1 MAYSDSVSRTRAN
14 KKIAISSFWPLQPE
28 VIAKIQTV
36 APEYEILDISTKPT
50 DEQLADCE
58 IFFGN
63 VNPEMVH
70 KMPNLKWVHVESAG
84 VEWYISPEMGLPA
97 DIILT
102 NSSGAYGISIAEYML
117 TVTLMLLRN
126 ASGYI
131 AQQNAHI
138 WASLGM
144 ARNLHDCN
152 VTVVGMGDIGGRYAY
167 LCHAMGATVSGVVR
181 SQRSCKPEY
190 INELFTTDQLDEV
203 IQNADIIALAL
214 PGTGETAGI
223 LSRRRLANMKKGA
236 FIVNVGRGSA
246 IDQDAL
252 IELLASG
259 HLGGA
264 GLDVTTPE
272 PLPQDNPLWDTPNV
286 IITPHISHGGR
297 DNTSELVVGKFV
309 RYLKDYLAGRPFERV
324 VDRKAGY

>member
-1 MAYSDSVSRTRAN
+1 MTN
-14 KKIAISSFWPLQPE
+14 KKIAISSFWLLQPE
-28 VIAKIQTV
+28 VIAKIQAT
-36 APEYEILDISTKPT
+36 APEYEILDMSTPPT
-50 DEQLADCE
+50 DGQLADCE
-58 IFFGN
+58 IFFGSIN
-63 VNPEMVH
+63 AEMVH
-70 KMPNLKWVHVESAG
+70 KMPNLKWVHVQTAG
-84 VEWYISPEMGLPA
+84 VEWYVNPETGLPEHVL
-97 DIILT
+97 LT

-126 ASGYI
+126 AGGYI
-131 AQQNAHI
+131 AQQKEHI
-138 WASLGM
+138 WKALGR

-152 VTVVGMGDIGGRYAY
+152 VAVIGMGDIGGRYAY
-167 LCHAMGATVSGVVR
+167 LCNAMGATVNGVVR
-181 SQRSCKPEY
+181 TMRSNKPEY
-190 INELFTTDQLDEV
+190 INALFTTEQLDEA
-203 IQNADIIALAL
+203 IQNADIVALAL

-223 LSRRRLANMKKGA
+223 LSRQRLSRMKKGA

-252 IELLASG
+252 IELLASE

-272 PLPQDNPLWDTPNV
+272 PLPQDNPLWDMPNV
-286 IITPHISHGGR
+286 IITPHTSHGGR

-324 VDRKAGY
+324 VDKKAGY

>member
-1 MAYSDSVSRTRAN
+1 MTN
-14 KKIAISSFWPLQPE
+14 KKIAISSFWPLPPE
-28 VIAKIQTV
+28 VIASIQTA

-50 DEQLADCE
+50 DDQLADCE

-63 VNPEMVH
+63 INAEMVQ
-70 KMPNLKWVHVESAG
+70 KMPNLKWVHVQTAG
-84 VEWYISPEMGLPA
+84 VEWYVSPDTGLPES
-97 DIILT
+97 ILLT
-102 NSSGAYGISIAEYML
+102 NSSGAYGIAIAEYML

-126 ASGYI
+126 VAGYVT
-131 AQQNAHI
+131 QQKEHVWKA
-138 WASLGM
+138 LGR
-144 ARNLHDCN
+144 ARNVHDCN
-152 VTVVGMGDIGGRYAY
+152 VAVIGMGDIGGRYAY
-167 LCHAMGATVSGVVR
+167 LCHAMGATVNGVVR
-181 SQRSCKPEY
+181 SQRSGKPEY
-190 INELFTTDQLDEV
+190 INKLFTTDQVNEAIKD
-203 IQNADIIALAL
+203 ADIVALVL

-223 LSRRRLANMKKGA
+223 LSRERLAGMKKGA
-236 FIVNVGRGSA
+236 IIVNVGRGSA
-246 IDQDAL
+246 IDQNAL

-272 PLPQDNPLWDTPNV
+272 PLPQDSPLWDMPNV

-309 RYLKDYLAGRPFERV
+309 RYLKDYLTGRPFERV